1 MKICIV
7 TDRKMQFKSR
17 LPACDVALFPFGT
30 LSEINYSDELSG
42 KSEKLETLAK
52 YSGAAGCGVLC
63 GCITDSRGIRRKSV
77 AAAAGGRLLGI
88 ADMLNVLDGEEFKS
102 GAGLGVYAIG
112 GYKVGL
118 CIDGDLFFPEC
129 VQTLT
134 MCGCNLIAVH
144 CESVA
149 DGMAPVLVRAYA
161 YLYGV
166 PVALCCGNAAYFAD
180 VTGVMACSNQDVAIF
195 EASPKNCYR
204 SVTSRRRGLL
214 SNTADDF

>member
-1 MKICIV
+1 
-7 TDRKMQFKSR
+7 MQLKSR
-17 LPACDVALFPFGT
+17 LPACDIALFPFGT

-77 AAAAGGRLLGI
+77 AAAANGRLLGI

-129 VQTLT
+129 VQTLA

-144 CESVA
+144 CESVG
-149 DGMAPVLVRAYA
+149 DGMIPVLVRAYA
-161 YLYGV
+161 YLYGI
-166 PVALCCGNAAYFAD
+166 PVALCCTNAAYFAD
-180 VTGVMACSNQDVAIF
+180 VTGVMACSNQDVAVF

-204 SVTSRRRGLL
+204 LVTSRRRGLL
-214 SNTADDF
+214 ANTTNDF